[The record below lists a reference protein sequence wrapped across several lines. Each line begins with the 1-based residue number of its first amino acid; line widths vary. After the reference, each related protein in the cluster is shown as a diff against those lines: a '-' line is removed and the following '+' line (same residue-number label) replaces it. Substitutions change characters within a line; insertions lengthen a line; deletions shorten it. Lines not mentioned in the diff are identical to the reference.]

1 MRWPLRNQILLPFTS
16 IMLLVIVAVTAS
28 NAYFAAEDSAGRI
41 QRQMRAIGATL
52 RESRFPLTEAVL
64 QQAKGLSGAEFVVT
78 DWDGKVQ
85 AQTVGAAA
93 ETAWTTSAELEH
105 GRTDE
110 TVSLDGTAYVQM
122 RIERAASDHEPP
134 LRLHVL
140 YPLATWTELQRRAVL
155 PPFIVG
161 LIAVLLVVLFSI
173 GLAHRISSPLQSVV
187 EQVTRIARQH
197 PRSLPVPRTDDEVRR
212 LVESVNGL
220 VSELEAR
227 NQAIQR
233 SERLAMLGKL
243 SGGLAHHLRNGV
255 TGAGLALQ
263 LHRRSCR
270 QIDQE
275 SLDVAQRQLELTEEH
290 LKCFLAAGQPQP
302 LELRRTNLGEWAD
315 EITRLVQ
322 PACQHLGVRWS
333 RSIDPSLSAVPLDA
347 SQLRQ
352 AVCNLAMNAIE
363 SVGHGGDVWLEI
375 AGLSGGRTA
384 IRVVDS
390 GPGPSAEMESRL
402 FEPFATSKP
411 EGIGLGLVVA
421 RQIAEAHGGTLHFL
435 RRDGRCCFELLLPPT
450 PLPTTAAAQA
460 DLPGSSIPSQSP
472 FERADSAPPVAEREP
487 V

>member
-16 IMLLVIVAVTAS
+16 IMLLVIIAVTAS

-78 DWDGKVQ
+78 DSKGVVQ
-85 AQTVGAAA
+85 AQTVGVAAA
-93 ETAWTTSAELEH
+93 AAWKAVAELAQ
-105 GRTDE
+105 GRADE
-110 TVSLDGTAYVQM
+110 TVSLDGIHYVRM
-122 RIERAASDHEPP
+122 RIERAANDNEPP
-134 LRLHVL
+134 LQVHVL

-155 PPFIVG
+155 PPIVVG

-197 PRSLPVPRTDDEVRR
+197 PRPLPVPRTDDEVRR

-220 VSELEAR
+220 VSELDAR

-233 SERLAMLGKL
+233 SERLTMLGKL

-255 TGAGLALQ
+255 TGASLALQ

-275 SLDVAQRQLELTEEH
+275 SLDVALRQLELTEEH

-302 LELRRTNLGEWAD
+302 LELRLTNLNDWAD

-322 PACQHLGVRWS
+322 PACQHRGVRWS
-333 RSIDPSLSAVPLDA
+333 RSIDPDLPLVPLDA

-363 SVGHGGDVWLEI
+363 SVGHGGDVQLEI
-375 AGLSGGRTA
+375 AGLPDGRTA

-390 GPGPSAEMESRL
+390 GPGPTAEMESRL

-421 RQIAEAHGGTLHFL
+421 RQIAEAHGGTLHFI
-435 RRDGRCCFELLLPPT
+435 RRDGRCCFELLLPPAATAHAAFAGHSIAATTSRNDRPEST
-450 PLPTTAAAQA
+450 PPYVH
-460 DLPGSSIPSQSP
+460 G
-472 FERADSAPPVAEREP
+472 EP